1 MNLSGYKKIILL
13 GIVLII
19 LAGIFVVALK
29 GVNVSLQ
36 LQQHESIMVKVGKAI
51 ELKDIKEICNNIFG
65 NKNYIVKN
73 VEMFN
78 DSVDIIVESI
88 TDEEKQEL
96 VNNINEKYQTELTVE
111 NLTIKTNSNV
121 RIRDIVS
128 PFVVSI
134 CISVVVIGIIYIII
148 YRNEAGIINYAKT
161 LAFTLVTEI
170 FIASVITIA
179 RIPLTQSLI
188 TAMLFIAIAQIM
200 FCMNKNK

>member
-1 MNLSGYKKIILL
+1 MKLSGYKKLLLL
-13 GIVLII
+13 GIILII

-51 ELKDIKEICNNIFG
+51 ELKDIKEICNNIFD
-65 NKNYIVKN
+65 NKDYVIKN

-96 VNNINEKYQTELTVE
+96 VNKINEKYQTGLVTED
-111 NLTIKTNSNV
+111 LTIRTNSNV
-121 RIRDIVS
+121 RIRDIVR
-128 PFVVSI
+128 PFIISI
-134 CISVVVIGIIYIII
+134 VISVIIIGVVYMAI
-148 YRNEAGIINYAKT
+148 YRNKETAINYVKT
-161 LAFTLVTEI
+161 LALTLVTEA
-170 FIASVITIA
+170 FIASVIAIV
-179 RIPLTQSLI
+179 RIPLTQSII